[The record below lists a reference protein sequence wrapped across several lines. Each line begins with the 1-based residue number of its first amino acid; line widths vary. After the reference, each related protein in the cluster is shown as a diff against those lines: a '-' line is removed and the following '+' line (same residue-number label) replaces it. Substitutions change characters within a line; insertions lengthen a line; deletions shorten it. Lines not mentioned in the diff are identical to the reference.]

1 MNIDFHTHGNLSKK
15 IPVTVEEF
23 IEKMEEAKQNGLTAI
38 ALTEHFN
45 AMNFFELYEML
56 DRHFEYRK
64 NYYMVNGVKV
74 FPGIEI
80 DVKEIGHFLVVGD
93 REDIKAIRRKL
104 SDHLEEADFLPVREL
119 IDLLHP
125 YDVLKIGAHPFRE
138 STPWTHHEEDVLTQF
153 DAFDINGKDLHKYG
167 LAMKQRVEELAE
179 QFGTSAVG
187 GSDTHQ
193 LLQYGSVVNEFP
205 DCETIQDLKGVI
217 RRGDYAVFISPAIDT
232 KVKAAKMVKNLL
244 KKEYVAL

>member
-15 IPVTVEEF
+15 IPVTVGEF

-45 AMNFFELYEML
+45 ATNFLEFYEML
-56 DRHFEYRK
+56 DRNFEYKK
-64 NYYMVNGVKV
+64 NYYMVRGVKV

-80 DVKEIGHFLVVGD
+80 DVKETGHFLVVGD
-93 REDIKAIRRKL
+93 REDIKTIRRKL
-104 SDHLEEADFLPVREL
+104 SDHLEEGNFLPVREL
-119 IDLLHP
+119 IDLLNP
-125 YDVLKIGAHPFRE
+125 YEVLKIGAHPYRE
-138 STPWTHHEEDVLTQF
+138 STPWTHHDQDVLAQF
-153 DAFDINGKDLHKYG
+153 DAFDINGKDLYKYG
-167 LAMKQRVEELAE
+167 LSMKNRVEELAG
-179 QFGTSAVG
+179 QFGICAVG

-205 DCETIQDLKGVI
+205 ECETIEEIRGVI
-217 RRGDYAVFISPAIDT
+217 RGGDFQVVISQAINT
-232 KVKAAKMVKNLL
+232 KVKAAKMVKDLL